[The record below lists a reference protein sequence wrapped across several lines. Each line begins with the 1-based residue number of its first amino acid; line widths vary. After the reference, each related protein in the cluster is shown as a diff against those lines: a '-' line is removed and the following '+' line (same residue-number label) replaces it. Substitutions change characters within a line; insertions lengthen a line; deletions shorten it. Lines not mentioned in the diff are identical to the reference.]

1 MPIRPI
7 IAGALLTLAA
17 SPCLSQDASRPI
29 DAIDGI
35 EWTYGEDEAFN
46 SARPSF
52 RFSRDGHMSSFD
64 GTEAAVFVGERVTAS
79 LASPGEAVSF
89 TVRREA
95 GTFDCKGSVVAV
107 GRASGTCRF
116 APDQGFVAQLQERD
130 LPPEDSE
137 EVMVLALVD
146 ARMASVDALS
156 REGFTIDEVDTL
168 VALAALDVT
177 PDFARSLKSAG
188 LAIDDTD
195 NLIAAKAVGVD
206 PAWLQG
212 MAAAGYTDLD
222 ADRAIQMRALDITP
236 DYARKMSRV
245 IASLEGTETE

>member
-1 MPIRPI
+1 MPIRTI

-17 SPCLSQDASRPI
+17 SPCLSRESYP
-29 DAIDGI
+29 AIDDI
-35 EWTYGEDEAFN
+35 EWTYGKDERFDTG
-46 SARPSF
+46 RPSF
-52 RFSRDGHMSSFD
+52 RFSRDGHTSSFD
-64 GTEAAVFVGERVTAS
+64 GTEAADFVGERVTAS

-95 GTFDCKGSVVAV
+95 GTFDCSGTVVRV
-107 GRASGTCRF
+107 GHASGTCRF
-116 APDQGFVAQLQERD
+116 DPDQSFVAKLQARNLAPD
-130 LPPEDSE
+130 DSE

-146 ARMASVDALS
+146 ARMASVEGLL
-156 REGFTIDEVDTL
+156 REGFVIDEVDTV
-168 VALAALDVT
+168 VALAALHVT
-177 PDFARSLKSAG
+177 PEFARSLKSAG

-212 MAAAGYTDLD
+212 MAEAGYTDLD

-236 DYARKMSRV
+236 DYALKMSRV
-245 IASLEGTETE
+245 MAALEGTETE